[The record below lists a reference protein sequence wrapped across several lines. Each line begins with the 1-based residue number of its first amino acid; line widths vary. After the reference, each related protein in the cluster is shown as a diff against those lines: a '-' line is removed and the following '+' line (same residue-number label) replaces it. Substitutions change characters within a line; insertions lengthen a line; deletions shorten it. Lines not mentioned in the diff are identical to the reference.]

1 MSKVGRASRNASFK
15 RVETLGNGTSTAVG
29 SEKVITAAESGETY
43 FIDHNHAS
51 ALTITLPPLK
61 EGAYFKFIWKTD
73 MTANGSVVI
82 NSADNTA
89 GDFAGSV
96 LEQIT
101 GGANADSA
109 FQAFVNH
116 DILTISDD
124 IDPGSYL
131 ECVCDGSTWFWT
143 GVLSVSAVGLIA
155 SST

>member
-29 SEKVITAAESGETY
+29 SEKVI
-43 FIDHNHAS
+43 
-51 ALTITLPPLK
+51 ITLPPLK

-73 MTANGSVVI
+73 MTANGTVVI

-101 GGANADSA
+101 GGSNADSA